1 MIEEEAAPH
10 QYGLATPASATSYSR
25 PLTLASPGLS
35 QETSS
40 SLHLTSPGAASPA
53 SAPSLSHPLYS
64 PPHHQA
70 YHSCHPP
77 YSPSY
82 PAPAPLHPAPAR
94 PPPATSHYPECPPSP
109 GPSGPSLPRPSVI
122 MRAVREVEDP
132 AKLQLQADILK
143 FHGNILTHTGQILFS
158 QWRF

>member
-10 QYGLATPASATSYSR
+10 QYGLATSASTTSYSR

-64 PPHHQA
+64 PTHHQA

-158 QWRF
+158 QWRV

>member
-1 MIEEEAAPH
+1 MP
-10 QYGLATPASATSYSR
+10 
-25 PLTLASPGLS
+25 
-35 QETSS
+35 
-40 SLHLTSPGAASPA
+40 
-53 SAPSLSHPLYS
+53 APSLPQPLYS

-70 YHSCHPP
+70 YHSHYSP

-82 PAPAPLHPAPAR
+82 PA
-94 PPPATSHYPECPPSP
+94 PATSHYPECPPSP
-109 GPSGPSLPRPSVI
+109 GPSLPRPSVI